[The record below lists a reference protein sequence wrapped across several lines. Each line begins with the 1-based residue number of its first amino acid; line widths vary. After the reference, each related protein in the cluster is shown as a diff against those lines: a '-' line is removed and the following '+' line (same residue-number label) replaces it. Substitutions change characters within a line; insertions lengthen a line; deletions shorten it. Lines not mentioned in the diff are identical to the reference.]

1 MTLPR
6 AVARIVL
13 PALLLVA
20 AAGVLAPYLSAA
32 PYRER
37 IRAALQRA
45 LHRDVQIGA
54 VHYNLFRG
62 PGFEVQDVLI
72 GDDPSA
78 GVEPFAYVA
87 SLQATVRLASLWS
100 GHLSFSTLRLTDA
113 NVNLVK
119 TAAGPWNI
127 QTFLSRPSVA
137 AIPSPALDGVPDIQ
151 IRSGRL
157 NFKFADTKSIFYFS
171 DADVDVYPAD
181 SGSIG
186 VRFSG
191 APART
196 DRGAQGFGHL
206 TARGLLRP
214 SSAGERRLNLGVQLE
229 PSDLS
234 EIITLFAGYDPGVH
248 GLVSANA
255 HFEGPLSAIAISG
268 NLNVSGLH
276 RWDLMPAQGDGWPF
290 AFQGKLDLPGQ
301 NLHLETAAAHG
312 QTVPVTLRLAVD
324 NFLLAPRWSI
334 AAALRD
340 LPASGVADAARH
352 FGLPLPPG
360 IGIQGTVAGT
370 LGYATETGVSGDL
383 TLLRATIAPNDG
395 AGPHSS
401 AVVERAALSIHSGQ
415 LLFGPAE
422 VHMPEGRQAVFQA
435 EYLFPTR
442 HLTMRFETDR
452 TSVAEMQSGVGR
464 LFAAIP
470 LPLLPLLHDG
480 TLRGEALYEIS
491 EGQPGAWSGKFNLQG
506 AQLAVPDF
514 SAPIL
519 AASAAVS
526 FEKDKLRISHL
537 RGSAGKIDFDADLRY
552 DAAAKHPT
560 FLQIAIPSL
569 DAARF
574 ERLALPLLRGQ
585 QGILSR
591 LPFGHPAL
599 PAWIEERDLEGA
611 VRIGSLSFAGAPG
624 GSLESRMVW
633 IGPSLE
639 FPNLR
644 WKLDGAEGS
653 GKLAVLFTGAS
664 PRYRLTGQA
673 ANLDWRDG
681 KLAFDGSLTA
691 NGGGAALLSSASAN
705 GNFTAAGVLLAP
717 GARFDSISG
726 SFQLDPGAEEP
737 KLTLEDLQASL
748 GPETFTGRGSSQP
761 DGRILLDLNSVTR
774 QLRQLTAGLHL
785 ASTPETD
792 NR

>member
-1 MTLPR
+1 MTLQR
-6 AVARIVL
+6 AVTRIVL
-13 PALLLVA
+13 PALLLTA

-45 LHRDVQIGA
+45 LHRDVQLGA

-72 GDDPSA
+72 GDEPSA

-127 QTFLSRPSVA
+127 QTFLSRPSPA
-137 AIPSPALDGVPDIQ
+137 AAPSAALDGVPDIQ

-186 VRFSG
+186 LRFSG

-214 SSAGERRLNLGVQLE
+214 SSNGERRLNLGVQLE

-268 NLNVSGLH
+268 NLNMSGLH

-290 AFQGKLDLPGQ
+290 AFEGKLDLPGQ

-312 QTVPVTLRLAVD
+312 QSVPVALRLAVD
-324 NFLLAPRWSI
+324 NYLLAPRWSI
-334 AAALRD
+334 TAVLRD

-360 IGIQGTVAGT
+360 IGIQGAVGGT
-370 LGYATETGVSGDL
+370 LGYATESGVSGDL
-383 TLLRATIAPNDG
+383 TLLHSTIAPNDS
-395 AGPHSS
+395 AGPQSS
-401 AVVERAALSIHSGQ
+401 AIVEHAALSIHSGQ

-422 VHMPEGRQAVFQA
+422 VHMPEGQLALFQA

-470 LPLLPLLHDG
+470 LPLIPLLHEG
-480 TLRGEALYEIS
+480 TVRGQATYEIS
-491 EGQPGAWSGKFNLQG
+491 DGQLGAWSGKFNLQG
-506 AQLAVPDF
+506 AQLVVPDF

-519 AASAAVS
+519 ASSAAVS
-526 FEKDKLRISHL
+526 FDKDKLHISHL

-552 DAAAKHPT
+552 DPAAKHPT
-560 FLQIAIPSL
+560 FLQITIPSL
-569 DAARF
+569 DAGRF

-585 QGILSR
+585 QGLLSR

-599 PAWIEERDLEGA
+599 PPWLLERNLEGA
-611 VRIGSLSFAGAPG
+611 VRIGSLSLAGAPA
-624 GSLESRMVW
+624 GSLECRMVW
-633 IGPSLE
+633 NGPSLE
-639 FPNLR
+639 FPNLQ
-644 WKLDGAEGS
+644 WKMDDAEGS
-653 GKLAVLFTGAS
+653 GHLAVAFTRAS
-664 PRYRLTGQA
+664 PQYHLTGRI

-681 KLAFDGSLTA
+681 KLGFEGSLTA
-691 NGGGAALLSSASAN
+691 NGTGAALLASSSAKGTFIVSGA
-705 GNFTAAGVLLAP
+705 LLAP
-717 GARFDSISG
+717 GARFESVAG
-726 SFQLDPGAEEP
+726 SFQLGPGASEP
-737 KLTLEDLQASL
+737 KLALENLQAL
-748 GPETFTGRGSSQP
+748 MGAEAFTGQGSSQP
-761 DGRILLDLNSVTR
+761 DGRILLDLNSASR
-774 QLRQLTAGLHL
+774 QLRQLTPGLRL
-785 ASTPETD
+785 ASAPEPQ
-792 NR
+792 

>member
-1 MTLPR
+1 MTLQR

-13 PALLLVA
+13 PALLVVA

-45 LHRDVQIGA
+45 LHRDVQVGA

-62 PGFEVQDVLI
+62 PGFEVQGVLI

-119 TAAGPWNI
+119 TSAGPWNI
-127 QTFLSRPSVA
+127 QSFLSGSSAVAGPSA
-137 AIPSPALDGVPDIQ
+137 ALDGVPDIQ

-181 SGSIG
+181 SGSID

-191 APART
+191 SPART

-214 SSAGERRLNLGVQLE
+214 ALNGERRLNLGVQLE

-234 EIITLFAGYDPGVH
+234 EIITLFAGYDPGLH

-255 HFEGPLSAIAISG
+255 HFQGPLSAIAISG
-268 NLNVSGLH
+268 NLNVGGLH
-276 RWDLMPAQGDGWPF
+276 RWDLMPAQGDGWPL
-290 AFQGKLDLPGQ
+290 AFEGKLDLPGQ
-301 NLHLETAAAHG
+301 NIDLETTAAPG
-312 QTVPVTLRLAVD
+312 QTAPVTLRFAAA
-324 NFLLAPRWSI
+324 NFLLSPRWSVT
-334 AAALRD
+334 AALRD

-352 FGLPLPPG
+352 FGLPLPTG

-370 LGYATETGVSGDL
+370 VDYSTQTGISGDL
-383 TLLRATIAPNDG
+383 TLSKATIAPNDG
-395 AGPHSS
+395 SGSRSS
-401 AVVERAALSIHSGQ
+401 AAVVERAALSIHAGQ

-422 VHMPEGRQAVFQA
+422 VRLPEDQQAVFQA

-442 HLTMRFETDR
+442 HLSMRFETAR
-452 TSVAEMQSGVGR
+452 IGVAEMQSGAGR
-464 LFAAIP
+464 LFAGIP

-480 TLRGEALYEIS
+480 TLRGEALYEMDD
-491 EGQPGAWSGKFNLQG
+491 GQPGAWSGKFNLQG
-506 AQLAVPDF
+506 AQIALPDF
-514 SAPIL
+514 STPIE
-519 AASAAVS
+519 AASAAIS
-526 FEKDKLRISHL
+526 FEKDKLRVTHL
-537 RGSAGKIDFDADLRY
+537 RGSAGGIDFEADLRY
-552 DAAAKHPT
+552 DASAKHPT
-560 FLQIAIPSL
+560 ILQIAVPSL
-569 DAARF
+569 DTARF
-574 ERLALPLLRGQ
+574 ERLAVPLLRRR
-585 QGILSR
+585 QGLLSR
-591 LPFGHPAL
+591 LSFGL
-599 PAWIEERDLEGA
+599 PAPPEWLVDRDLEGSL
-611 VRIGSLSFAGAPG
+611 RIESLTIAGAPA
-624 GSLESRMVW
+624 GSLQSRMVW
-633 IGPSLE
+633 VGPSLE

-644 WKLDGAEGS
+644 WKMDGAEGS
-653 GKLAVLFTGAS
+653 GKLAVAFTGAS
-664 PRYRLTGQA
+664 PQYRLTGQV
-673 ANLDWRDG
+673 ANLDWREG

-691 NGGGAALLSSASAN
+691 NGTGAALLSSASAK

-717 GARFDSISG
+717 DARFDSIAG
-726 SFQLDPGAEEP
+726 SFQLGPAAEP
-737 KLTLEDLQASL
+737 KLTLDNLQASL
-748 GPETFTGRGSSQP
+748 GPDTFTGQGSSQP
-761 DGRILLDLNSVTR
+761 DGRILLNLSSAGR

-785 ASTPETD
+785 ASTPETQ
-792 NR
+792 

>member
-1 MTLPR
+1 MTLQR

-13 PALLLVA
+13 PALLLIA

-45 LHRDVQIGA
+45 LHRDVQVGE

-127 QTFLSRPSVA
+127 QTFLPRPSADAGPSA
-137 AIPSPALDGVPDIQ
+137 AWDGVPDIQ

-181 SGSIG
+181 SGAID

-214 SSAGERRLNLGVQLE
+214 ASNGERRLNLGVQLE

-255 HFEGPLSAIAISG
+255 HFDGALSAIAISG
-268 NLNVSGLH
+268 NMNVSGLH

-301 NLHLETAAAHG
+301 NLELETSAAPG
-312 QTVPVTLRLAVD
+312 QTTPVTLRFSAA
-324 NFLLAPRWSI
+324 NYLLAPRWSI
-334 AAALRD
+334 TAALRD

-360 IGIQGTVAGT
+360 IGILGTVEGT
-370 LGYATETGVSGDL
+370 VDYSTQTGVSGDL
-383 TLLRATIAPNDG
+383 TLLNATIAPNDG
-395 AGPHSS
+395 SRAAS
-401 AVVERAALSIHSGQ
+401 AAVERAALSIHSGR
-415 LLFGPAE
+415 LVFGPAD
-422 VHMPEGRQAVFQA
+422 VLLPEDQRAVFQA

-442 HLTMRFETDR
+442 HLSMRFETAR
-452 TSVAEMQSGVGR
+452 IGVAEVQSGAGR
-464 LFAAIP
+464 LLAAIP
-470 LPLLPLLHDG
+470 LPLLPLLHEG
-480 TLRGEALYEIS
+480 TLRGEAIYEITD
-491 EGQPGAWSGKFNLQG
+491 GQPGAWSGKFNLQG
-506 AQLAVPDF
+506 AQIALPDF
-514 SAPIL
+514 SAPIE

-526 FEKDKLRISHL
+526 FEQDKLRISRL
-537 RGSAGKIDFDADLRY
+537 RGSVGKIEFEADLRY
-552 DAAAKHPT
+552 DASAKHPV
-560 FLQIAIPSL
+560 FLQLTVPSL

-574 ERLALPLLRGQ
+574 ERLALPLLGGREGL
-585 QGILSR
+585 LSR
-591 LPFGHPAL
+591 LPFGRPAPPSWL
-599 PAWIEERDLEGA
+599 LERDLEGA
-611 VRIGSLSFAGAPG
+611 VHIESLSAGGVPG
-624 GSLESRMVW
+624 GTIDSRMVW
-633 IGPSLE
+633 TGASLE

-644 WKLDGAEGS
+644 WKLEGAQGS
-653 GKLAVLFTGAS
+653 GKLSVLFTGAA

-673 ANLDWRDG
+673 ADPDWRDG

-691 NGGGAALLSSASAN
+691 VGSGAALLSSISAK

-717 GARFDSISG
+717 GMRLDSIAG
-726 SFQLDPGAEEP
+726 TFQLAPGAAEP
-737 KLTLEDLQASL
+737 KLALEDLQASL
-748 GPETFTGRGSSQP
+748 GPEAFTGRGASQP
-761 DGRILLDLNSVTR
+761 DGRILLDLNSATR
-774 QLRQLTAGLHL
+774 QLRQLTAGLHMGP
-785 ASTPETD
+785 APESD